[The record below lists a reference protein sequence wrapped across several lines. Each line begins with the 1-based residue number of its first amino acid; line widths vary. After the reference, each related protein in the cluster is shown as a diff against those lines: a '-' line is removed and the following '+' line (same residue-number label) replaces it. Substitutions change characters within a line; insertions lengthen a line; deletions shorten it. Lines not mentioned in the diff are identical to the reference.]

1 MKTGKLI
8 KSIFNNGL
16 YEITFTR
23 QDYSNNLPAIAYI
36 KCHVNMRN
44 LIKNNIYSN
53 LWHDLFRREIQGLNE
68 NR

>member
-8 KSIFNNGL
+8 KSIVNNGL
-16 YEITFTR
+16 YEITFAC
-23 QDYSNNLPAIAYI
+23 QAKIHNSNNLPAIAYI

-53 LWHDLFRREIQGLNE
+53 LWHDLFRREIFKD
-68 NR
+68 